1 MDAAGACLHVQ
12 MREMQGPSIWS
23 TCWVGQVSALGE
35 GGDRWHS
42 LYDLRRDR
50 VCPCPPLRWWC
61 LTPKTRSGWR
71 DQGLVFHPPPPAAPQ
86 QGSTSQVS
94 WGLWLLTNLPSPG
107 YSRIP
112 KHLWDSRRAGPHLAS
127 SPGIQQ
133 ALNKCELNEYTR
145 RRGAVRP
152 S

>member
-1 MDAAGACLHVQ
+1 MQVPAYKCKLGRCGVLVAGAPAGWG
-12 MREMQGPSIWS
+12 R
-23 TCWVGQVSALGE
+23 VSALGE

-42 LYDLRRDR
+42 LCDLRRDR

-71 DQGLVFHPPPPAAPQ
+71 DQGLVFHPHP
-86 QGSTSQVS
+86 
-94 WGLWLLTNLPSPG
+94 LLP
-107 YSRIP
+107 
-112 KHLWDSRRAGPHLAS
+112 SRRAPPKSPVGSGSSLTPPPQGTAGSLSICGTPGGQGPHLAS